1 MKEVLSDL
9 EYISQKLGIDLYLLK
24 DANIFIT
31 GGTGFIGKWLLE
43 SIIYSNEQLNLNAKI
58 TVLTRNSKLFLIE
71 YPHLGLNDYIN
82 FLESNIRDFTF
93 PDNHFNYIIH
103 AATDADAKLNAD
115 NPLLMLDT
123 ITEGTRRVL
132 EFARLQKNLKA
143 FLLTSSGA
151 VYGKQPEQ
159 ITHIK
164 ESEGFPLDIN
174 NPNSAYA
181 EGKRLAEL
189 YCSIYSKQYN
199 IPVKIARCFA
209 FVGPY
214 LPLDKHFAIG
224 NFISDVLKNQDIVI
238 KGDGTPLRSYMYA
251 SDLIIWLLTILI
263 KGDIN
268 SPYNVGSDKAI
279 SILELAN
286 EVNKFQSCEKKV
298 KVLGLKKDKPIEQ
311 YVPDI
316 QKTKTKFNFGEGIS
330 LRESIYKSIKFN
342 KTKDTDE
349 SS

>member
-1 MKEVLSDL
+1 M
-9 EYISQKLGIDLYLLK
+9 
-24 DANIFIT
+24 
-31 GGTGFIGKWLLE
+31 
-43 SIIYSNEQLNLNAKI
+43 
-58 TVLTRNSKLFLIE
+58 
-71 YPHLGLNDYIN
+71 
-82 FLESNIRDFTF
+82 
-93 PDNHFNYIIH
+93 
-103 AATDADAKLNAD
+103 
-115 NPLLMLDT
+115 
-123 ITEGTRRVL
+123 
-132 EFARLQKNLKA
+132 
-143 FLLTSSGA
+143 LTSSGA